1 MASLLDRK
9 ELYQGGDVDQV
20 AFGKRLQ
27 PSPLEVMSRL
37 AQVGRKGIRDK
48 IKHNFRRIGQ
58 DLEEERA
65 GLTTFFN
72 QYSENETAIKT
83 LKELG
88 QGSLTTGILRDFQK
102 NGFILLINLKKV

>member
-20 AFGKRLQ
+20 AFGKRLHADIKKRLK

-72 QYSENETAIKT
+72 QYSE
-83 LKELG
+83 
-88 QGSLTTGILRDFQK
+88 
-102 NGFILLINLKKV
+102 